1 MAAQKI
7 VIISDLAAEGVASKP
22 YVERK
27 KRPEIGERKTA
38 GNLTSDEAKVLKA
51 TLTDLRLMFVEES
64 NAPAEVPKPEAPAE
78 SSEPTDE
85 SKVKFH
91 KKYEA

>member
-1 MAAQKI
+1 M
-7 VIISDLAAEGVASKP
+7 V
-22 YVERK
+22 
-27 KRPEIGERKTA
+27 ERKTA
-38 GNLTSDEAKVLKA
+38 GNLTSDEVKVLKA

-64 NAPAEVPKPEAPAE
+64 NAQAEAPAE